1 MNQAATLVNANELAE
16 MLSIS
21 VRHVWRM
28 KASEKLP
35 KTVNVG
41 GCVRWLLADI
51 ELFLAMGCPAQKQFE
66 TMKAAGRGK

>member
-1 MNQAATLVNANELAE
+1 MTKESTLVNANELAK
-16 MLSIS
+16 MLAIS

-28 KASEKLP
+28 KAGGKLP

-51 ELFLAMGCPAQKQFE
+51 ELFLAMGCPAQKQFDA
-66 TMKAAGRGK
+66 MKTAGRRK